1 MFSLKR
7 ELGGLKRFHD
17 KRVPFQLEFVP
28 QRAAGE
34 MGNRARKISI

>member
-7 ELGGLKRFHD
+7 ELGGLKRFYN
-17 KRVPFQLEFVP
+17 KRGPFQPEVVP

-34 MGNRARKISI
+34 MRNRARKISI